1 MATDKNTIIQQYPL
15 PVYNYQVHIDGIE
28 EGMSFSE
35 ISGLEMDYDH
45 VLYRHGF
52 SWIMGDH
59 LIRAQ
64 RKPINVSLKRGV
76 AKNRRF
82 LYDWLRKEDKKNINI
97 ALCDEGGIPIISWE
111 VYRALPIKLNAPSF
125 SASTNDVAI
134 ESLDLIAH
142 DLKLTHHD

>member
-1 MATDKNTIIQQYPL
+1 MATDKHTIIPQYPL
-15 PVYNYQVHIDGIE
+15 PVYNYQVNIDGIE

-35 ISGLEMDYDH
+35 ISGLEIDYEH

-52 SWIMGDH
+52 SWLMGNH

-76 AKNRRF
+76 VKNRRF
-82 LYDWLRKEDKKNINI
+82 LYDWLRTEDKKNINI
-97 ALCDEGGIPIISWE
+97 SLCDETNTPIVTWE
-111 VYRALPIKLNAPSF
+111 VYRALPIKMNAPSF
-125 SASTNDVAI
+125 NASTNDIAI

-142 DLKLTHHD
+142 DIKLTHHE

>member
-1 MATDKNTIIQQYPL
+1 
-15 PVYNYQVHIDGIE
+15 
-28 EGMSFSE
+28 
-35 ISGLEMDYDH
+35 MDYEH

-64 RKPINVSLKRGV
+64 RKPISVSLKRGV
-76 AKNRRF
+76 AKNRKD
-82 LYDWLRKEDKKNINI
+82 LYDWLRKEDKRNINI
-97 ALCDEGGIPIISWE
+97 ALCDENGDPIVSWE

-125 SASTNDVAI
+125 NASTNDVAI

-142 DLKLTHHD
+142 DIKLTHH

>member
-1 MATDKNTIIQQYPL
+1 MAVDKKKIIQDYPL
-15 PVYNYQVHIDGIE
+15 PVYNYQVSIDGID

-52 SWIMGDH
+52 SWIMGDY

-64 RKPINVSLKRGV
+64 RKPISVSLKRGV
-76 AKNRRF
+76 VKNRKY
-82 LYDWLRKEDKKNINI
+82 LYDWLRSENKRDINI
-97 ALCDEGGIPIISWE
+97 ALCDESFTPVVSWE

-142 DLKLTHHD
+142 NIKLIHHE

>member
-1 MATDKNTIIQQYPL
+1 MAIDKNTIIQQYPL
-15 PVYNYQVHIDGIE
+15 PVYNYQVRIDGIE

-76 AKNRRF
+76 AKSRRF
-82 LYDWLRKEDKKNINI
+82 LYDWLRREDKKNISI
-97 ALCDEGGIPIISWE
+97 ALCDESGKPIVSWE
-111 VYRALPIKLNAPSF
+111 VYRALPIKLHAPSF
-125 SASTNDVAI
+125 SASTNDIAI

-142 DLKLTHHD
+142 DIKLTHHD